1 MIDFH
6 SHIIPGIDD
15 GAKSPEESL
24 LILKT
29 LWRQGV
35 RTVVAT
41 PHYYKQNESVSDFIG
56 RRSEAFEQL
65 KKVSDGEDIPEIILG
80 AEVLFTPSLEE
91 DDLSPL
97 YIQGTDYLLLE
108 MPYRYFD
115 GATLRAVENL
125 ILRKGFSPIMAHIE
139 RYVRFTQKS
148 DIYKLMSLGAVGQ
161 INASSFLNMTQRKFC
176 MELIKNNT
184 ANILGS
190 DVHNLHTRPP
200 HMDEAAARIT
210 KKLGTGK
217 LRKMMNNAQ
226 MILENR
232 DIYEITDG
240 GYNGTDY

>member
-65 KKVSDGEDIPEIILG
+65 KKVSDGEEIPEIILG

-148 DIYKLMSLGAVGQ
+148 DIYM
-161 INASSFLNMTQRKFC
+161 MT
-176 MELIKNNT
+176 IKE
-184 ANILGS
+184 
-190 DVHNLHTRPP
+190 D
-200 HMDEAAARIT
+200 
-210 KKLGTGK
+210 
-217 LRKMMNNAQ
+217 
-226 MILENR
+226 
-232 DIYEITDG
+232 
-240 GYNGTDY
+240 